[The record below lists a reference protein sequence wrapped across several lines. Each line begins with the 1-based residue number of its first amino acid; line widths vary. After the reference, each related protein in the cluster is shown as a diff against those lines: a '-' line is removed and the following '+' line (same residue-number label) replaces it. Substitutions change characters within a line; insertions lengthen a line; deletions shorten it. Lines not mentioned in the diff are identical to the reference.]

1 MSKGQKLVKFFAI
14 ILAITLIISIVSFA
28 LTLIFS
34 VLHIINIKD
43 ASEITNKEVV
53 NVYSEDVLDNLE
65 LDVISANVF
74 VKEGEKFQVT
84 TNSKY
89 ISLRQVGDTF
99 IIQEEEHNI
108 IKDNASVTIC
118 IPKDFYFK
126 EVEINIGAGEL
137 EIETL
142 NANRLEFNLGA
153 GNTNIYDIN
162 VEETVIDTGAGT
174 LNISSGI
181 IDKLKLD
188 TGVGDVTLSL
198 NILEDADIDAGIG
211 NLELTLLGKEELY
224 TLDISKGLG
233 NITVDDMIM
242 TLDTVIGNGNIN
254 IKITGGIGN
263 IDVNFLELI

>member
-14 ILAITLIISIVSFA
+14 ILAITLIISIVSFT

-89 ISLRQVGDTF
+89 ISLRQVEDTF

-118 IPKDFYFK
+118 IPKDFDFK
-126 EVEINIGAGEL
+126 EVEINI
-137 EIETL
+137 
-142 NANRLEFNLGA
+142 
-153 GNTNIYDIN
+153 
-162 VEETVIDTGAGT
+162 GAGT

-181 IDKLKLD
+181 IDKFKLD

-211 NLELTLLGKEELY
+211 NLELILLGKEELY

>member
-53 NVYSEDVLDNLE
+53 NVYSEDLLDNLE

-89 ISLRQVGDTF
+89 ISLRQVEDTF
-99 IIQEEEHNI
+99 LIQEEEHI

-118 IPKDFYFK
+118 IPKDFDFK

-137 EIETL
+137 EIEVL

-162 VEETVIDTGAGT
+162 VEEAIIDTGAGT

-233 NITVDDMIM
+233 NITIDDMIM